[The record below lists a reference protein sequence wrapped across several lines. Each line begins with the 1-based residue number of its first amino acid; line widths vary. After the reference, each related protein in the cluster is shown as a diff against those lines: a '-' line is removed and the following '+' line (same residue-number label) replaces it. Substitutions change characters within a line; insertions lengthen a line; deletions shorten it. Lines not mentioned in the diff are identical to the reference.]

1 MQLHL
6 PGGLHGGCFA
16 EIEARESRRYRAELY
31 VYHDMEGGKNVEDLP
46 GRCGCRLISFDG
58 RDQYR
63 TSKRARSNKEWER
76 LAVEF
81 IGTPGDKAII
91 AVQGDKSFGGVV
103 LIDACRIF
111 LLGRDEIG
119 DTCAELEAAVEEP
132 RINKNGVLR
141 VSVVELVNI
150 PRLAGEPPPARPG
163 A

>member
-1 MQLHL
+1 M
-6 PGGLHGGCFA
+6 
-16 EIEARESRRYRAELY
+16 
-31 VYHDMEGGKNVEDLP
+31 
-46 GRCGCRLISFDG
+46 
-58 RDQYR
+58 
-63 TSKRARSNKEWER
+63 
-76 LAVEF
+76 AVEF